1 MKREKIQERSAI
13 LDNIIK
19 IRKKKG
25 FSQEYIGSKLGM
37 GQSGYGLIEQGERG
51 LQYEVLLQIAAVFE
65 MDVIDVITYPKKYIS
80 SNTFLENTL
89 CVDEKVTLQIEL
101 KKEKKEQVL
110 KLIFGEHNL
119 EILNK

>member
-1 MKREKIQERSAI
+1 MKKEQYQEGNKI

-25 FSQEYIGSKLGM
+25 FSQEYLGSKLGM

-51 LQYEVLLQIAAVFE
+51 LQYDILLQIAAAFE
-65 MDVIDVITYPKKYIS
+65 MDVIDVITYPQKYVNS
-80 SNTFLENTL
+80 STILENAL

-110 KLIFGEHNL
+110 KLVFGENNL

>member
-1 MKREKIQERSAI
+1 MKKEQKKERNNI
-13 LDNIIK
+13 LDNIVK

-25 FSQEYIGSKLGM
+25 LSQEYVGSKLGM

-51 LQYEVLLQIAAVFE
+51 LQYDVLLQIATIFE
-65 MDVIDVITYPKKYIS
+65 MTIIDVITYPKKYID
-80 SNTFLENTL
+80 SNDILENTL

-101 KKEKKEQVL
+101 KKEKKEQIL
-110 KLIFGEHNL
+110 KLVFGENNL